1 MTAWNRIFYYHIFVD
16 IILVLH
22 NRQIIGRMHK
32 CFSLLHWEIVDCLFI
47 SLEALVAL
55 PCNMLLEL
63 SLIVHDMF
71 TGMCLEKR
79 VFYRAI
85 SGLHSSINIHLCS
98 KYLLSG
104 MCNYIGTDV
113 STWMFVEH
121 LLLEPVACCLFHW
134 RVL

>member
-1 MTAWNRIFYYHIFVD
+1 
-16 IILVLH
+16 
-22 NRQIIGRMHK
+22 MHK

-113 STWMFVEH
+113 ST
-121 LLLEPVACCLFHW
+121 
-134 RVL
+134 